1 LAIKEQQ
8 EKMVAKTRDIQIHM
22 DKVEEEEAMEIEQP
36 QQQNPNGKRRRQR
49 KGRKQSILMTKTR
62 ENGKQNSSRNG
73 ERCVQFSQLLLLR
86 EINCV
91 QNEVNSTNLIEGD
104 YS

>member
-8 EKMVAKTRDIQIHM
+8 EKMVVKARDIQIHM
-22 DKVEEEEAMEIEQP
+22 DKVDEEEAE
-36 QQQNPNGKRRRQR
+36 QQQNPNAKRRRQR
-49 KGRKQSILMTKTR
+49 KRRKQSILMTKTR
-62 ENGKQNSSRNG
+62 ENGKQNSGSRNG

-91 QNEVNSTNLIEGD
+91 QNEVNLAQSN
-104 YS
+104 